1 MKEILIMIAIVAAWF
16 VLQKYIL
23 PAFGVRT

>member
-1 MKEILIMIAIVAAWF
+1 MKDILIMFAVIAAWF

-23 PAFGVRT
+23 PSFGVRT

>member
-1 MKEILIMIAIVAAWF
+1 MKEILIMFAVIAAWF

>member
-1 MKEILIMIAIVAAWF
+1 MKDMMIMIGILVFWV

-23 PAFGVRT
+23 PRLGVQT

>member
-1 MKEILIMIAIVAAWF
+1 MKDILFMVGILVFWV

-23 PAFGVRT
+23 PSFGVRT

>member
-1 MKEILIMIAIVAAWF
+1 MKDLLIVIGFLVFWV

-23 PAFGVRT
+23 PRLGIST

>member
-1 MKEILIMIAIVAAWF
+1 MKDIMVMIGILVFWV

-23 PAFGVRT
+23 PRFGVNT

>member
-1 MKEILIMIAIVAAWF
+1 MKDILIMIAIVAAWF

>member
-1 MKEILIMIAIVAAWF
+1 MKEILVMIAVIAAWF